1 MNQLNN
7 LLPVGLLLDQSVER
21 CTGIPEVKGF
31 KSCIS
36 LNFFQA
42 FFLQLQK
49 FCL

>member
-1 MNQLNN
+1 MKQFNN
-7 LLPVGLLLDQSVER
+7 LLPVGLLGQSVER
-21 CTGIPEVKGF
+21 YTGIPEVKGF